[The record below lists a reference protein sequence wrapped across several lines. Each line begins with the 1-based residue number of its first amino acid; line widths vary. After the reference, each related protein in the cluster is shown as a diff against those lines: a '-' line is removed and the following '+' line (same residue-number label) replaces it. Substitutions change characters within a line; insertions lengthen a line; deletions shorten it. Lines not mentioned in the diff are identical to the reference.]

1 MKTSSENGSDCNTA
15 LAREIKSILVVLL
28 NVLTIVL
35 ICAFCNTL
43 SSMAASFCFSYMEIW
58 GYRRILGCSV
68 KLWAIWLSSITLLK
82 SLYSAQFL
90 YLVIYLIKGILQF
103 KKWSPGNEE
112 KVTVFL
118 SSQLGRKVLIFF
130 FFTQQEKFILRTVIV
145 CFFSQW
151 KCCEIVTHEIPDNH
165 RAAPPL
171 DVPPYPL
178 FTWSCCGIPHCKVL
192 LRNCTDSE
200 GLNPSLMCCA

>member
-15 LAREIKSILVVLL
+15 LAREIKSILVVLW
-28 NVLTIVL
+28 NVHTIVL

-130 FFTQQEKFILRTVIV
+130 FYPAGEIHPQNSNRV
-145 CFFSQW
+145 FFQSMKMLWNSNSWNSRQPQGSTTSG
-151 KCCEIVTHEIPDNH
+151 C
-165 RAAPPL
+165 APLSPIY
-171 DVPPYPL
+171 V
-178 FTWSCCGIPHCKVL
+178 KL
-192 LRNCTDSE
+192 LWDS
-200 GLNPSLMCCA
+200 SL